1 MAQQGTV
8 NTQML
13 RLRSTPDQSD
23 NANVINRLSQG
34 TALDILEDLNN
45 GWLRVHV
52 PSTNQ
57 DGYLSKQYV
66 LITAT
71 GPTQPAS
78 TPASAPTIP
87 AAPSAPTPAV
97 ASTPAT
103 DAQPPTPVSAPVA
116 TVITTETKTVTVTI
130 GPSDSTGAPAP
141 ATQPTTDSAPAPTPA
156 PTPTSQPSVDDSV
169 GPQPSPVPT
178 PGPATPT
185 APAGPMPTLSPQ
197 PIGTPAGVDLAG
209 YISTFID
216 EVSIPPEYDAFWAM
230 QDTLGL
236 PDPFDCLPI
245 QLKSE
250 ADMKGMLVN
259 GFGPNSFAYYNWP
272 NYYSKVNGMHNGYDF
287 IVPLGRPLLAV
298 ADGVIIS
305 TSRWPFMGD
314 PAEKTVIL
322 WPFLPERFKD
332 EFGGRMMSNVL
343 VAYAHLSNN
352 GVRKNLEVVKAG
364 DTIGISGRP
373 VGESSNDHLHME
385 IHLLGGSPNLFRN
398 LDRKLLT
405 YYKNPQPFDN
415 RTPWNPILFYTQRLI
430 AYQVHQL
437 KTLGYRKGPGYP
449 DRNLLLKAN
458 AGQLPDLNEF
468 SLACYQYGYKTVWKN
483 SGQPW
488 PPGVLPLSGL
498 TEALKTFTPFQP
510 YPASSFLKT

>member
-8 NTQML
+8 NTQLL

-23 NANVINRLSQG
+23 NSNVINRLPQG

-52 PSTNQ
+52 ASANQ
-57 DGYLSKQYV
+57 DGYVSKQYV
-66 LITAT
+66 VVSSAA
-71 GPTQPAS
+71 QPAAQP
-78 TPASAPTIP
+78 TPTTAVASAP
-87 AAPSAPTPAV
+87 AAPSTPATAV
-97 ASTPAT
+97 VSTPAT
-103 DAQPPTPVSAPVA
+103 DGQPPATASTPVA
-116 TVITTETKTVTVTI
+116 TVTATETKTVTVTI
-130 GPSDSTGAPAP
+130 GPSDGTAVQPTSADPAAAPALIAAP
-141 ATQPTTDSAPAPTPA
+141 TPTAQPSADSTAAVPTPA
-156 PTPTSQPSVDDSV
+156 PTP
-169 GPQPSPVPT
+169 GPAAPAAPAAPT
-178 PGPATPT
+178 P
-185 APAGPMPTLSPQ
+185 TLTPQ
-197 PIGTPAGVDLAG
+197 PIGTPEGVDLAG
-209 YISTFID
+209 YISTFFD
-216 EVSIPPEYDAFWAM
+216 EVTIPPEYNAFWAM

-236 PDPFDCLPI
+236 PDPFDCLPV
-245 QLKSE
+245 QLKDE

-305 TSRWPFMGD
+305 TSRWPFMGN

-332 EFGGRMMSNVL
+332 ESGGRMMSNVL

-352 GVRKNLEVVKAG
+352 AVRKNLEVVKAG

-373 VGESSNDHLHME
+373 VGETSNDHLHME

-415 RTPWNPILFYTQRLI
+415 KTPWNPILFYTQRLI

-468 SLACYQYGYKTVWKN
+468 SLACYQYGYPTVWKN
-483 SGQPW
+483 SGKAW
-488 PPGVLPLSGL
+488 PPGVLALSDL
-498 TEALKTFTPFQP
+498 TEALKNFTPFQP
-510 YPASSFLKT
+510 YPAASFLKS